1 MNYTPDTFSLDTSGN
16 RGVNFVSSNVDLGG
30 ALIIKARLGDDIRCI
45 PIHNEDLTYDDLL
58 LMMQR
63 VFRGKLSNTDDITIK
78 YKDEDGDLVTIF
90 DSSDLSFAR
99 SMSRI
104 IKITLFVN
112 GVPRPLEHSL
122 VAEFRR
128 ELTELRDRVNYLLN
142 RLDTSGEGDSTT
154 GGQQQDTDQKR
165 PKGVPEQPPGM
176 TLPQPKPIPEVK
188 MFDPLAPEKQQP
200 DSSTV
205 AMSGQLYP
213 SSTADTDASSQ
224 VTVPQSNLKP
234 PKKITP
240 IAPAKSNLQ
249 SQTNIA
255 PTAPANSVAPADA
268 SSQVNVPQSNLKPK
282 KKNTPIAP
290 AKSNLQSQT
299 NIAPTAPANSVAP
312 ADASSQVNVPQSN
325 LKPKKKNTPI
335 APAKSNLQSQTNIAP
350 TAPANSVAPADA
362 SSQVNVPQSNLKPKK
377 KNTPIAPAKSNLQS
391 QTNIAPTAP
400 ANSVAPASYTQ
411 PQQYAPQAAQA
422 GTATQQSY
430 APTSNQTHSNYPGG
444 GATPAYSSSQSY
456 SSQSSQQQPGYPPQS
471 QNYAAAGMTAY
482 SNTTQTQTQQ
492 YPAGYQPQ
500 LHPQQQQPAP
510 QGGYGANQWYP
521 SNQPYPQQP
530 GYSQYYNYQQQPPY

>member
-213 SSTADTDASSQ
+213 SSTADT
-224 VTVPQSNLKP
+224 
-234 PKKITP
+234 
-240 IAPAKSNLQ
+240 
-249 SQTNIA
+249 
-255 PTAPANSVAPADA
+255 DA

>member
-1 MNYTPDTFSLDTSGN
+1 MNYTPETFSLGTSGN

-99 SMSRI
+99 SISRI

-112 GVPRPLEHSL
+112 GVPRPPEHSL

-142 RLDTSGEGDSTT
+142 RLDTSGEGDSTA

-176 TLPQPKPIPEVK
+176 TLPQPKPTPEVK

-224 VTVPQSNLKP
+224 VYVPQ
-234 PKKITP
+234 
-240 IAPAKSNLQ
+240 
-249 SQTNIA
+249 
-255 PTAPANSVAPADA
+255 
-268 SSQVNVPQSNLKPK
+268 
-282 KKNTPIAP
+282 
-290 AKSNLQSQT
+290 
-299 NIAPTAPANSVAP
+299 
-312 ADASSQVNVPQSN
+312 
-325 LKPKKKNTPI
+325 
-335 APAKSNLQSQTNIAP
+335 
-350 TAPANSVAPADA
+350 
-362 SSQVNVPQSNLKPKK
+362 
-377 KNTPIAPAKSNLQS
+377 SNLQS

-411 PQQYAPQAAQA
+411 PQQYAPQAAQP

-430 APTSNQTHSNYPGG
+430 APTSNQTQSNYPGG

-456 SSQSSQQQPGYPPQS
+456 SSQSSQQQPSYPPQS

-500 LHPQQQQPAP
+500 PQPQPHPQQQQPAP
-510 QGGYGANQWYP
+510 QGGYGANQGYP

-530 GYSQYYNYQQQPPY
+530 GYSQYYNYQQQPQY